1 MPFIFVS
8 TAENVDEENKN
19 LIKLEIWLSYK
30 ISLTFNLIASIIE
43 N

>member
-1 MPFIFVS
+1 MRFIFVS

-30 ISLTFNLIASIIE
+30 ISLTFNLIASVIE